1 MDYKAMK
8 VAELREKASGMGIQN
23 VEKMKKQELVE
34 LLENI
39 EKMKK
44 AASGFHVDMSMVP
57 KPNMDRF
64 IRAMAEE
71 MLRVKVEEPETWAK
85 ICARAEEIRREKAHK
100 A

>member
-1 MDYKAMK
+1 MM
-8 VAELREKASGMGIQN
+8 I
-23 VEKMKKQELVE
+23 
-34 LLENI
+34 
-39 EKMKK
+39 
-44 AASGFHVDMSMVP
+44 AASGFQVDMSMVP

-71 MLRVKVEEPETWAK
+71 MLRIKDEKPETWAK